1 MRNQPQVI
9 GRALRP
15 WERQLEMGDPEDHV
29 AKPGKGRVPP
39 MNQCKFSENLLFSES
54 VVWEEARHQ
63 T

>member
-1 MRNQPQVI
+1 MFEMRNQPQVI

-29 AKPGKGRVPP
+29 AKAGKGRVPP
-39 MNQCKFSENLLFSES
+39 MNQCKLSENGES